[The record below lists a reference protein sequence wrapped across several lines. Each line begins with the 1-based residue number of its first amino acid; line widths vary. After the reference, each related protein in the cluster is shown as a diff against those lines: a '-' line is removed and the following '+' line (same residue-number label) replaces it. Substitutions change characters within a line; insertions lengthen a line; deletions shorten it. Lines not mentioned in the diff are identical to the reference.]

1 VADYTID
8 AADPRWK
15 RFEKLVAR
23 IVATLSSD
31 AVVTYDDKIPG
42 RLSGVLRQIDVSI
55 RAAKAEQ
62 PQLIIVQCRDYAKP
76 LDVNDVREFSSVIQ
90 DVGASKGMMVCARVH

>member
-1 VADYTID
+1 MADYTID

-55 RAAKAEQ
+55 RAAKAEINI
-62 PQLIIVQCRDYAKP
+62 PFAIKRYPERINAVT
-76 LDVNDVREFSSVIQ
+76 
-90 DVGASKGMMVCARVH
+90 